1 MSYIWRSTSIDYRT
15 ELSNVYL
22 ETFSENSLWLMAY
35 GLWLMPMAWAYAI
48 CHLSYAT
55 ICDMISDMPDM
66 PICYTPRILLKF
78 STQLPN

>member
-48 CHLSYAT
+48 CHMPPYAT
-55 ICDMISDMPDM
+55 
-66 PICYTPRILLKF
+66 
-78 STQLPN
+78 

>member
-1 MSYIWRSTSIDYRT
+1 MSYIWRSTSIEPSFQSFTSRP
-15 ELSNVYL
+15 SRK
-22 ETFSENSLWLMAY
+22 NSLWLMAY

-66 PICYTPRILLKF
+66 PICYTPRIILKF